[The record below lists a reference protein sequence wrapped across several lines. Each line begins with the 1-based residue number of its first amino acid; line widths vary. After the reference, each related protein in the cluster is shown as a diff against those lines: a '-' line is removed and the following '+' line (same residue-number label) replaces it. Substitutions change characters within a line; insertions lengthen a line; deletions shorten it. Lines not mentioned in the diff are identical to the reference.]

1 MTGRAQLWLRLALT
15 ALLWLLAGRVRS
27 LTDLSPA
34 NFSLHPYRSGV
45 VDEDDAAGFP
55 PLLTETQSEPLFA
68 QRNAAAG
75 LDVVFINLNSSR
87 QRRHFLYET
96 LQFYGFSRRQV
107 RRVAAFAPEEVVVAP
122 ALADAALCQH
132 LTRDAFDGLVALQ
145 DALEANASSP
155 AGRRVFVEALCGR
168 KKNSA
173 RELAVTLSHLLALHA
188 ALADA
193 TRPFALVLEDDLHL
207 YMEVDFA
214 ALLASAPPDFAV
226 LQLATSNDHSVANL
240 WRVFLRHKLLWV
252 RRKDRDD
259 YWCAGAYI
267 VRKAALRPVVERIFS
282 QLRAAI
288 DAADAAPRRFRA
300 NVVAAYPSPCFPR
313 ACCVNGRLQAVSDAP
328 SAAAA
333 AVGVAVAV
341 AAEGNASA
349 AEPLAP
355 LCVRSARGLQ
365 ADAFVFALAPGATY
379 MLTLPL
385 LTNSPTGNVST
396 VHQRHVDWHQAA
408 FRRGRRIFALL
419 RAGRVPVALPSLFN
433 AHCRIGAGLVLRA
446 PAEAEALTAYAA
458 ELREQR
464 DWVDGVAAQRLSVL
478 DA

>member
-1 MTGRAQLWLRLALT
+1 MTGRVRPWLRLALA
-15 ALLWLLAGRVRS
+15 ALLWLAGRVRS
-27 LTDLSPA
+27 VADLSPG
-34 NFSLHPYRSGV
+34 NFSLHRYRSGA
-45 VDEDDAAGFP
+45 VDEDDAVGFP
-55 PLLTETQSEPLFA
+55 PLLTETRSEPLFA

-122 ALADAALCQH
+122 ALADAAQCQQ
-132 LTRDAFDGLVALQ
+132 LTRGAFDGLVAQQ
-145 DALEANASSP
+145 DALEANASTP

-207 YMEVDFA
+207 FMEVDFA

-240 WRVFLRHKLLWV
+240 WRVFLRHKALWV
-252 RRKDRDD
+252 PRRDRDD

-267 VRKAALRPVVERIFS
+267 VRKAALRPVVARLFS
-282 QLRAAI
+282 ELRSAA

-313 ACCVNGRLQAVSDAP
+313 GCCVDGRLRAASDAP
-328 SAAAA
+328 P
-333 AVGVAVAV
+333 

-349 AEPLAP
+349 SAEAPLAP
-355 LCVRSARGLQ
+355 VCVRSARGLQ
-365 ADAFVFALAPGATY
+365 ADAFVFALAPGATF

-396 VHQRHVDWHQAA
+396 LHQRHVDWHQAA

-433 AHCRIGAGLVLRA
+433 ARCRIGAGLVLRA
-446 PAEAEALTAYAA
+446 PTEAAALAAYAA
-458 ELREQR
+458 EQREHR
-464 DWVDGVAAQRLSVL
+464 DWVDGVAAQRLNVL